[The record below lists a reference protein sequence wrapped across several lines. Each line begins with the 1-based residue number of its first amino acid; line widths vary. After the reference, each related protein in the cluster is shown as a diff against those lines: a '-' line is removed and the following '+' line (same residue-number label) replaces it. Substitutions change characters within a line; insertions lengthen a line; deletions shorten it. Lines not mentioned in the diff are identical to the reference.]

1 MDEAREVPM
10 RVGILLFDDVT
21 VTDFTGPYDVFRA
34 ARPLGVPAS
43 EPRPLFALFTV
54 AEHEVVQCNGGLR
67 VLADYRLDDHPP
79 IDLLLVP
86 GGFGT
91 RREVNNGRLIDWI
104 GRVAQQAQLTTS
116 VCTGALLLAKAGLLD
131 GRPATTHWASID
143 LLRRIAP
150 EVEVRSGVRYVDAG
164 PVVSSA
170 GVSAGIDMALHVVER
185 LHGSAVAAQTARQ
198 LEYDF
203 WEGSRRTLPTR

>member
-1 MDEAREVPM
+1 MARSAPM
-10 RVGILLFDDVT
+10 SVGILLFDNVT

-43 EPRPLFALFTV
+43 EPQPLFTLFTV
-54 AEHEVVQCNGGLR
+54 AEQEVVRCNGGLR
-67 VLADYRLDDHPP
+67 VLADYRLDEHPP
-79 IDLLLVP
+79 IELLVVP

-91 RREVNNGRLIDWI
+91 RREVNNARLIAWLD
-104 GRVAQQAQLTTS
+104 RTAQGATLVTS
-116 VCTGALLLAKAGLLD
+116 VCTGALLLAKAGLLA

-143 LLRRIAP
+143 LLRQVAP
-150 EVEVRSGVRYVDAG
+150 AVEVRTNVRYVDAG

-185 LHGSAVAAQTARQ
+185 LHGPAVARQTARQ
-198 LEYDF
+198 LEYDY
-203 WEGSRRTLPTR
+203 WEGFRGASTVR